1 MLQGYFDRN
10 WPLIGQDSGFIT
22 FALAMM
28 ILGVGVLGNLNTQA
42 TSQESLGLAFW
53 RVILSAGI
61 LAMVM
66 SAVNILSVSC
76 AIVSSICV

>member
-1 MLQGYFDRN
+1 MIQGYFDRN
-10 WPLIGQDSGFIT
+10 WPLLGQDAGFIT
-22 FALAMM
+22 LAAAMM
-28 ILGVGVLGNLNTQA
+28 ILGIGVLSNLNTKA

-66 SAVNILSVSC
+66 AGVNVVSVS
-76 AIVSSICV
+76 